1 MNIKEK
7 LEEIRTQKEKIE
19 KRKTEIRSMLDND
32 EKADLDALQ
41 KELDDM
47 ESQMKEL
54 EGREKELQKRQTIL
68 NGLSQGKEPEGV
80 NRVGNPEERGKKMN
94 ENIYD
99 TSEYR
104 NAFMNFVCRGVAIPK
119 EFRTAGTTATTDIGA
134 LVPPVTLNKVLEK
147 MDAVG
152 MILPLVTHTNY
163 RTGMN
168 IPTSS
173 VKPVATW
180 VAEGAGSDKQKKT
193 LDTSITFAH
202 NKLRCAVSVTLET
215 EYMAYSAFETAL
227 VNNMAEAMAK
237 ALEAAI
243 LNGDGSGKP
252 TGILHDATKGK
263 KEEVSALSYDVL
275 TAAEADLD
283 LSYETGAVWV
293 MTKKTFMAFV
303 GMKDANG
310 QPIARVNYGIT
321 GSPERVLLGRRVV
334 LTEYLPSF
342 STTLKKTDVF
352 AFLYRMSDYIL
363 NTNFSIGI
371 KTYEDNETDDIIR
384 KSIMVCDGKPV
395 DYNSLVKLTGAA
407 E

>member
-1 MNIKEK
+1 MGDNIF
-7 LEEIRTQKEKIE
+7 
-19 KRKTEIRSMLDND
+19 
-32 EKADLDALQ
+32 
-41 KELDDM
+41 
-47 ESQMKEL
+47 
-54 EGREKELQKRQTIL
+54 
-68 NGLSQGKEPEGV
+68 
-80 NRVGNPEERGKKMN
+80 
-94 ENIYD
+94 D
-99 TSEYR
+99 TPEYR
-104 NAFMNFVCRGVAIPK
+104 NAFMNFVCRGIAIPK
-119 EFRTAGTTATTDIGA
+119 EFREAGPTKTSDIGA

-180 VAEGAGSDKQKKT
+180 VAEGVGSEKQKKT
-193 LDTSITFAH
+193 LDTTITFSH

-227 VNNMAEAMAK
+227 VNNMAEAMTK
-237 ALEAAI
+237 ALEEAI
-243 LNGDGSGKP
+243 LKGDGTGKP
-252 TGILHDATKGK
+252 TGILYDATKGK
-263 KEEVSALSYDVL
+263 KEEVAALSYDVL

-283 LSYETGAVWV
+283 LSYEAGAVWV

-303 GMKDANG
+303 GMKDSEG
-310 QPIARVNYGIT
+310 QPIARVNYGLA
-321 GSPERVLLGRRVV
+321 GAPERVLLGRRVV

-342 STTLKKTDVF
+342 SDKLKKTDVF
-352 AFLYRMSDYIL
+352 AFLYRMSDYTL

-395 DYNSLVKLTGAA
+395 DYGSLVKLTGAT